1 MDVRY
6 SQEPEVG
13 MVLKNGLKES
23 KEVKDSQGSLS
34 KTLLKEP
41 QDSFSSSGAMENCE
55 KSRTST
61 GDPDYC
67 RRILVRGKSATIRYS
82 ELITLH
88 GLFHQKQDAFGTQS
102 RFSTRSYTF
111 SVPDII
117 CIKTFWLINESFFY
131 VELLD
136 GV

>member
-23 KEVKDSQGSLS
+23 KEVKDSQGSLP

-55 KSRTST
+55 KSRAGT

-67 RRILVRGKSATIRYS
+67 RRILVRGKSVRSCYS
-82 ELITLH
+82 DLKML
-88 GLFHQKQDAFGTQS
+88 
-102 RFSTRSYTF
+102 
-111 SVPDII
+111 
-117 CIKTFWLINESFFY
+117 C
-131 VELLD
+131 
-136 GV
+136 

>member
-34 KTLLKEP
+34 KTLLKDP

-55 KSRTST
+55 KGRTGT

-67 RRILVRGKSATIRYS
+67 RRILVRGKSVTFRCS
-82 ELITLH
+82 DLTTLQGRISLKSGP
-88 GLFHQKQDAFGTQS
+88 GLNRAQ
-102 RFSTRSYTF
+102 
-111 SVPDII
+111 V
-117 CIKTFWLINESFFY
+117 
-131 VELLD
+131 
-136 GV
+136 

>member
-55 KSRTST
+55 KSRVST

-67 RRILVRGKSATIRYS
+67 RRILVRGKRLMFCSDGTMRHSVISLKSGRDSRQSTDLVPEGRHSQCVIY
-82 ELITLH
+82 LITILS
-88 GLFHQKQDAFGTQS
+88 G
-102 RFSTRSYTF
+102 
-111 SVPDII
+111 
-117 CIKTFWLINESFFY
+117 
-131 VELLD
+131 
-136 GV
+136 

>member
-55 KSRTST
+55 KGRTST

-67 RRILVRGKSATIRYS
+67 RRILVRGKSVMFLHSDLT
-82 ELITLH
+82 TLRRKSSLNS
-88 GLFHQKQDAFGTQS
+88 GGILDRVIADLTSAAFSFIQ
-102 RFSTRSYTF
+102 
-111 SVPDII
+111 
-117 CIKTFWLINESFFY
+117 LINKSFSG
-131 VELLD
+131 ETD
-136 GV
+136 GDVLKL

>member
-23 KEVKDSQGSLS
+23 NEVKDSQGSLS

-67 RRILVRGKSATIRYS
+67 RRILVRGKSVMLLHS
-82 ELITLH
+82 DLMTLRSIISLKNRAIS
-88 GLFHQKQDAFGTQS
+88 GLQFQ
-102 RFSTRSYTF
+102 FSTKSHAF
-111 SVPDII
+111 SQCV
-117 CIKTFWLINESFFY
+117 K
-131 VELLD
+131 
-136 GV
+136 